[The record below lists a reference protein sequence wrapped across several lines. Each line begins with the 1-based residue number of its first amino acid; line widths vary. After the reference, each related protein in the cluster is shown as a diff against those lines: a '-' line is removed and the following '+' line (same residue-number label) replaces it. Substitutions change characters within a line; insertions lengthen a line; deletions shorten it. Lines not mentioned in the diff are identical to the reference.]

1 MSDEAG
7 GLRLTLDDEGFTI
20 ADAAGGRH
28 QARWA
33 DVQVIAAYK
42 RDLGVTDAICVA
54 FELAG
59 PTVVEVTEEDAGFE
73 ALFGALERHFGVGA
87 SWYIEIMEPAFEATP
102 RVLYQRPDAAP

>member
-1 MSDEAG
+1 MSGAAD
-7 GLRLTLDDEGFTI
+7 GLRLTLDDEGFTLE
-20 ADAAGGRH
+20 DGAGGRH
-28 QARWA
+28 RARWA
-33 DVQVIAAYK
+33 EVRVIAAYK

-73 ALFGALERHFGVGA
+73 SLFGALERRFGVEP

-102 RVLYQRPDAAP
+102 RVLYQHPEAQP